1 MKYSNIYLTS
11 LTYITVFSMDMQEV
25 TKTLNQRHWRTLEF
39 LEVGG
44 GGGGRVCVCS
54 CAYVCVSLS
63 GFRSSGLQK
72 TQI

>member
-39 LEVGG
+39 LEVGE
-44 GGGGRVCVCS
+44 GGGGRFMRICVCI
-54 CAYVCVSLS
+54 
-63 GFRSSGLQK
+63 F
-72 TQI
+72 IWF